1 LDLVFQGVLMVVI
14 GKTSASATAPGGFV
28 LRSMT
33 AAALLVAMLGLSA
46 CGTWADPTEWKD
58 PTGLFGGGDDAKA
71 APVPSGNIAKDA
83 GTNADRFPNLAR
95 VPPRPVE
102 MSANSERRQ
111 AVDSLAADRANARYT
126 DEELRAR
133 PADSNTPPPAPR
145 QPVTPLP
152 SADQA
157 PLPRGAVEP
166 QRRQVSQAAGQMP
179 GQVPGQAAAGQ
190 MQQAPMQQ
198 PASQVDTYSQGLA
211 QSAATTLP
219 AGLTQPQGAGYSP
232 VALPGAQQLLAIV
245 RFGNGASGLGND
257 DKALIKK
264 VAEYY
269 KGLGAKGSLR
279 VVAYAGPSTTGLAQ
293 RRTDNVSAELR
304 RNGAMQ
310 LAGATTAPPAGTAGG
325 AADDYGRRVEIYLVN

>member
-1 LDLVFQGVLMVVI
+1 MVLI
-14 GKTSASATAPGGFV
+14 GKTSASAAAPGGLM

-33 AAALLVAMLGLSA
+33 AAALLVAMLGLA
-46 CGTWADPTEWKD
+46 GCGTWADPTGWKD
-58 PTGLFGGGDDAKA
+58 PTGLFGDDDADA

-102 MSANSERRQ
+102 MSAGSERRQ

-145 QPVTPLP
+145 QPVTQLP
-152 SADQA
+152 AANQQ

-166 QRRQVSQAAGQMP
+166 APRATQQQPGGTAVTQAPLPPQGQPAPVQQQQMP
-179 GQVPGQAAAGQ
+179 AAVPQRT
-190 MQQAPMQQ
+190 
-198 PASQVDTYSQGLA
+198 DTYAQSLAQSGATSLPPGLA
-211 QSAATTLP
+211 QS
-219 AGLTQPQGAGYSP
+219 QGASYSP

-245 RFGNGASGLGND
+245 RFGNGASNLGSD
-257 DKALIKK
+257 DKALIKR

-269 KGLGAKGSLR
+269 KGLGNKGSLKI
-279 VVAYAGPSTTGLAQ
+279 VTYPSQTTTGLAQ
-293 RRTDNVSAELR
+293 RRTGNVSAELSR
-304 RNGAMQ
+304 HGAAQ
-310 LAGATTAPPAGTAGG
+310 ITSATTASPAGTAGG
-325 AADDYGRRVEIYLVN
+325 AADDYSRRVEIYLVN

>member
-1 LDLVFQGVLMVVI
+1 MVLI
-14 GKTSASATAPGGFV
+14 GKTSASAAAPGGFM

-33 AAALLVAMLGLSA
+33 AAALLVAMLGLA
-46 CGTWADPTEWKD
+46 GCGGWADPTEW
-58 PTGLFGGGDDAKA
+58 FGDEDAA
-71 APVPSGNIAKDA
+71 SAPVPSGSISRDA
-83 GTNADRFPNLAR
+83 GTNAERFPNLAR

-145 QPVTPLP
+145 QPVTQLP
-152 SADQA
+152 AANQQ

-166 QRRQVSQAAGQMP
+166 RTAQQPVASQAPVTQAPLPAQSQQGMGQP
-179 GQVPGQAAAGQ
+179 AAAPA
-190 MQQAPMQQ
+190 APQRT
-198 PASQVDTYSQGLA
+198 DTFAQSLA
-211 QSAATTLP
+211 QSSATSLP
-219 AGLTQPQGAGYSP
+219 PGLAQPQGAASYSP
-232 VALPGAQQLLAIV
+232 MALPGSQQLLAIV
-245 RFGNGASGLGND
+245 RFGNGASSLGND
-257 DKALIKK
+257 DKALIKR

-269 KGLGAKGSLR
+269 KGVGGKGSLR
-279 VVAYAGPSTTGLAQ
+279 VVTYANPATTGLAQ

-304 RNGAMQ
+304 RNGA
-310 LAGATTAPPAGTAGG
+310 AEIASATTAPPAGYAGG

>member
-1 LDLVFQGVLMVVI
+1 MVLI
-14 GKTSASATAPGGFV
+14 GKTSASAAAPGGFM
-28 LRSMT
+28 LRSM
-33 AAALLVAMLGLSA
+33 AGAALLVAMLGLA
-46 CGTWADPTEWKD
+46 GCGSWADPTEWKD
-58 PTGLFGGGDDAKA
+58 PTGWFGSDDADA
-71 APVPSGNIAKDA
+71 APVPSGNIARDA
-83 GTNADRFPNLAR
+83 GSNAERFPNLAR

-145 QPVTPLP
+145 QPATQLP
-152 SADQA
+152 SANQQ

-166 QRRQVSQAAGQMP
+166 ASR
-179 GQVPGQAAAGQ
+179 AAAPSQ
-190 MQQAPMQQ
+190 PQPAAAPVTQAPLPAPNQ
-198 PASQVDTYSQGLA
+198 PAAAPAAPQRTDTYSQSLA
-211 QSAATTLP
+211 QSGATTLP
-219 AGLTQPQGAGYSP
+219 AGLAQPQGGASYSP

-257 DKALIKK
+257 DKALIKR

-269 KGLGAKGSLR
+269 KGVGGKGNLK
-279 VVAYAGPSTTGLAQ
+279 VVTYATQATTGLAQ
-293 RRTDNVSAELR
+293 RRTDNVLAELR
-304 RNGAMQ
+304 RNGASEI
-310 LAGATTAPPAGTAGG
+310 AAATTAPPAGTAGG

>member
-1 LDLVFQGVLMVVI
+1 MVLI
-14 GKTSASATAPGGFV
+14 GKTSASAAAPGGFM

-33 AAALLVAMLGLSA
+33 AAALLVAMLGLA
-46 CGTWADPTEWKD
+46 GCGGWADPTEW
-58 PTGLFGGGDDAKA
+58 FGDEDAA
-71 APVPSGNIAKDA
+71 SAPVPSGSISRDA

-145 QPVTPLP
+145 QPVTQLP
-152 SADQA
+152 AANQQ

-166 QRRQVSQAAGQMP
+166 RTAQQPVASQAPVTQAPLPAP
-179 GQVPGQAAAGQ
+179 GQQAAPV
-190 MQQAPMQQ
+190 QAQ
-198 PASQVDTYSQGLA
+198 PAPQRTDTFAQSLA
-211 QSAATTLP
+211 QSSATTLP
-219 AGLTQPQGAGYSP
+219 AGLAQAQGGASYSP

-245 RFGNGASGLGND
+245 RFGNGAANLGND
-257 DKALIKK
+257 DKALIKR

-269 KGLGAKGSLR
+269 KGVGGKGSLR
-279 VVAYAGPSTTGLAQ
+279 VVTYASQATTGLAQ
-293 RRTDNVSAELR
+293 RRTDNVLAELR
-304 RNGAMQ
+304 RNGA
-310 LAGATTAPPAGTAGG
+310 AEIASATTASPAGTAGG
-325 AADDYGRRVEIYLVN
+325 AADDYSRRVEIYLVN

>member
-1 LDLVFQGVLMVVI
+1 MVLI
-14 GKTSASATAPGGFV
+14 GKTSASAAAPGGFM
-28 LRSMT
+28 LRSM
-33 AAALLVAMLGLSA
+33 AGAALLVAMLGLA
-46 CGTWADPTEWKD
+46 GCGSWADPTEWKD
-58 PTGLFGGGDDAKA
+58 PTGWFGSDDADA
-71 APVPSGNIAKDA
+71 APVPSGNIARDA
-83 GTNADRFPNLAR
+83 GSNAERFPNLAR

-145 QPVTPLP
+145 QPVTQLP
-152 SADQA
+152 SANQQ

-166 QRRQVSQAAGQMP
+166 ASR
-179 GQVPGQAAAGQ
+179 AAAPSQ
-190 MQQAPMQQ
+190 PQPAAAPVTQAPLPAPNQ
-198 PASQVDTYSQGLA
+198 PAAAPAAPQRTDTYSQSLA
-211 QSAATTLP
+211 QSGATTLP
-219 AGLTQPQGAGYSP
+219 AGLAQPQGGASYSP

-257 DKALIKK
+257 DKALIKR

-269 KGLGAKGSLR
+269 KGVGGKGNLK
-279 VVAYAGPSTTGLAQ
+279 VVTYASQATTGLAQ
-293 RRTDNVSAELR
+293 RRTDNVLAELR
-304 RNGAMQ
+304 RNGASEI
-310 LAGATTAPPAGTAGG
+310 AAATTAPPAGTAGG

>member
-1 LDLVFQGVLMVVI
+1 MALI
-14 GKTSASATAPGGFV
+14 GKTSASAAAPGGFV

-33 AAALLVAMLGLSA
+33 AAALVVAMLGLSA

-58 PTGLFGGGDDAKA
+58 PTGWFGSDDDANA

-83 GTNADRFPNLAR
+83 GTNAERFPNLAR

-133 PADSNTPPPAPR
+133 PADSNTPPPTPR
-145 QPVTPLP
+145 QTVTPLP
-152 SADQA
+152 SANQT

-166 QRRQVSQAAGQMP
+166 QSRQQMAQA
-179 GQVPGQAAAGQ
+179 PGQAGAV
-190 MQQAPMQQ
+190 QQAPLQQ
-198 PASQVDTYSQGLA
+198 MPVQQAPVSQVDTYSQGLA
-211 QSAATTLP
+211 QSSATSLP
-219 AGLTQPQGAGYSP
+219 QGLAQPQAPGYAP
-232 VALPGAQQLLAIV
+232 VALPGSQQLLAIV

-269 KGLGAKGSLR
+269 KGLGAKGSLK
-279 VVAYAGPSTTGLAQ
+279 VVAYAGQATTGLAQ

-310 LAGATTAPPAGTAGG
+310 LASATTAPPAGYAGG
-325 AADDYGRRVEIYLVN
+325 ATDDYGRRVEIYLVN

>member
-1 LDLVFQGVLMVVI
+1 MVLI
-14 GKTSASATAPGGFV
+14 GKTSASAAAPGGFM

-33 AAALLVAMLGLSA
+33 AAALLVAMLGLA
-46 CGTWADPTEWKD
+46 GCGTWADPTEWSD
-58 PTGLFGGGDDAKA
+58 PTGLFSDDDEA
-71 APVPSGNIAKDA
+71 AQPVPSGNIARDA
-83 GTNADRFPNLAR
+83 GTNAERFPNLAR

-102 MSANSERRQ
+102 MSAGSERRQ

-145 QPVTPLP
+145 QPVTQLP
-152 SADQA
+152 AANQQ

-166 QRRQVSQAAGQMP
+166 RAQSAQQPGGAAVTQAPLPPQGQQTP
-179 GQVPGQAAAGQ
+179 V
-190 MQQAPMQQ
+190 QQAPAAQQ
-198 PASQVDTYSQGLA
+198 RVDTFSQSLA
-211 QSAATTLP
+211 QSSATSLP
-219 AGLTQPQGAGYSP
+219 PGLAQPQGAGYSP

-257 DKALIKK
+257 DKALIKR

-269 KGLGAKGSLR
+269 KGLGAKGSLK
-279 VVAYAGPSTTGLAQ
+279 VVTYPGQTTTGLAQ

-304 RNGAMQ
+304 RNGAAQ
-310 LAGATTAPPAGTAGG
+310 IAAATTAPPAGYAGG
-325 AADDYGRRVEIYLVN
+325 AADDYSRRVEIYLVN

>member
-1 LDLVFQGVLMVVI
+1 MVLI
-14 GKTSASATAPGGFV
+14 GNTSASAAAPGGSM

-33 AAALLVAMLGLSA
+33 AAALLVAMLGLA
-46 CGTWADPTEWKD
+46 GCGSWADPTEW
-58 PTGLFGGGDDAKA
+58 FGDDEAA
-71 APVPSGNIAKDA
+71 SAPVPSGNISRDA

-102 MSANSERRQ
+102 MSAGSERRQ

-145 QPVTPLP
+145 QPVTQLP
-152 SADQA
+152 AANQQ

-166 QRRQVSQAAGQMP
+166 STQSAASAQ
-179 GQVPGQAAAGQ
+179 
-190 MQQAPMQQ
+190 QQAGMPAPVTQAPLPPQGQ
-198 PASQVDTYSQGLA
+198 PAPAAPQRVDTFSQSLA
-211 QSAATTLP
+211 QSSATTLP
-219 AGLTQPQGAGYSP
+219 AGLAQPQGGASYSP

-245 RFGNGASGLGND
+245 RFSNGASNLGSD
-257 DKALIKK
+257 DKALIKR

-269 KGLGAKGSLR
+269 KGLGAKGSLK
-279 VVAYAGPSTTGLAQ
+279 VVTYPAQTTTGLAQ

-304 RNGAMQ
+304 RNGAAQ
-310 LAGATTAPPAGTAGG
+310 IASATTAPPAGYAGG
-325 AADDYGRRVEIYLVN
+325 AADDYSRRVEIYLVN

>member
-1 LDLVFQGVLMVVI
+1 MVLI
-14 GKTSASATAPGGFV
+14 GNTSASAAAPGGFM

-33 AAALLVAMLGLSA
+33 AAALLVAMLGLA
-46 CGTWADPTEWKD
+46 GCGSWADPTEW
-58 PTGLFGGGDDAKA
+58 FGDDETAS
-71 APVPSGNIAKDA
+71 APVPSGNIARDA

-102 MSANSERRQ
+102 MSAGSERRQ

-145 QPVTPLP
+145 QPVTQLP
-152 SADQA
+152 AANQQ

-166 QRRQVSQAAGQMP
+166 APRAVQQQP
-179 GQVPGQAAAGQ
+179 GAAAVTQAPLPPQQGQ
-190 MQQAPMQQ
+190 PAPVQQAPVQQ
-198 PASQVDTYSQGLA
+198 AQAVPQRVDTYSQSLAQSSATSLPPGLA
-211 QSAATTLP
+211 Q
-219 AGLTQPQGAGYSP
+219 PQASGYSP

-245 RFGNGASGLGND
+245 RFGNGASNLGSD
-257 DKALIKK
+257 DKALIKR

-269 KGLGAKGSLR
+269 KGLGARGSLK
-279 VVAYAGPSTTGLAQ
+279 VVTYPAQTTTGLAQ

-304 RNGAMQ
+304 RNGATQ
-310 LAGATTAPPAGTAGG
+310 IASATTAPPAGYAGG
-325 AADDYGRRVEIYLVN
+325 AADDYSRRVEIYLVN

>member
-1 LDLVFQGVLMVVI
+1 MVRI
-14 GKTSASATAPGGFV
+14 GKASASATAPVGYR
-28 LRSMT
+28 LRGAT
-33 AAALLVAMLGLSA
+33 AAALLAAMLGLSA
-46 CGTWADPTEWKD
+46 CGSWADPTGW
-58 PTGLFGGGDDAKA
+58 FGDDEAE
-71 APVPSGNIAKDA
+71 APVPSGNIARDA
-83 GTNADRFPNLAR
+83 GANADRFPNLAR

-145 QPVTPLP
+145 APVTQLP
-152 SADQA
+152 SANQA

-166 QRRQVSQAAGQMP
+166 RVAQGQAVQGQGVQTQAAP
-179 GQVPGQAAAGQ
+179 VAGQ
-190 MQQAPMQQ
+190 PAQPQAR
-198 PASQVDTYSQGLA
+198 ASMTDTYSQSLA
-211 QSAATTLP
+211 QSGATSLP
-219 AGLTQPQGAGYSP
+219 AGLAQPQGSGYSP

-269 KGLGAKGSLR
+269 KGLGNKGNLK
-279 VVAYAGPSTTGLAQ
+279 VVAYPVPAATGLAQ
-293 RRTDNVSAELR
+293 RRTDNVIAELR
-304 RNGAMQ
+304 RNGTAQ
-310 LAGATTAPPAGTAGG
+310 IAATTAAPPAAYAAGTA
-325 AADDYGRRVEIYLVN
+325 DDFSRRVEIYLVN

>member
-1 LDLVFQGVLMVVI
+1 MVLI
-14 GKTSASATAPGGFV
+14 GKTSASAAAPGGLM

-33 AAALLVAMLGLSA
+33 AAALLVAMLGLA
-46 CGTWADPTEWKD
+46 GCGTWADPTEWKD
-58 PTGLFGGGDDAKA
+58 PTGWFGDDDAEA

-102 MSANSERRQ
+102 MSAGSERRQ

-145 QPVTPLP
+145 QPVTQLP
-152 SADQA
+152 AANQQ

-166 QRRQVSQAAGQMP
+166 RSQSAAPAQQPGAAAVTQAPLPPQGQPAPAPQQMP
-179 GQVPGQAAAGQ
+179 AAPQ
-190 MQQAPMQQ
+190 RT
-198 PASQVDTYSQGLA
+198 DTYAQSLA
-211 QSAATTLP
+211 QSGATTLP
-219 AGLTQPQGAGYSP
+219 PGLAQAQGGSYSP

-245 RFGNGASGLGND
+245 RFGNGASNLGSD
-257 DKALIKK
+257 DRALIKR

-269 KGLGAKGSLR
+269 KGLGNKGSLKI
-279 VVAYAGPSTTGLAQ
+279 VTYPSQATTGLAQ
-293 RRTDNVSAELR
+293 RRTGNVSAELSR
-304 RNGAMQ
+304 HGAAQ
-310 LAGATTAPPAGTAGG
+310 ITSATTAPPAGTAGG
-325 AADDYGRRVEIYLVN
+325 AADDYSRRVEIYLVN

>member
-1 LDLVFQGVLMVVI
+1 MVLI
-14 GKTSASATAPGGFV
+14 GNTSASAAAPGGSM

-33 AAALLVAMLGLSA
+33 AAALLVAMLGLA
-46 CGTWADPTEWKD
+46 GCGSWADPTEW
-58 PTGLFGGGDDAKA
+58 FGDDEAA
-71 APVPSGNIAKDA
+71 SAPVPSGNISRDA

-102 MSANSERRQ
+102 MTAGSERRQ

-145 QPVTPLP
+145 QPVSQLP
-152 SADQA
+152 AANQQ

-166 QRRQVSQAAGQMP
+166 RQQAQP
-179 GQVPGQAAAGQ
+179 GQQQSMA
-190 MQQAPMQQ
+190 QAPMQQ
-198 PASQVDTYSQGLA
+198 APVQQAPLPQAPTAPQRVDTYSQSLAQSSATSLPPGLA
-211 QSAATTLP
+211 Q
-219 AGLTQPQGAGYSP
+219 PQASGYSP

-245 RFGNGASGLGND
+245 RFGNGASNLGSD
-257 DKALIKK
+257 DKALIKR

-269 KGLGAKGSLR
+269 KGLGAKGSLK
-279 VVAYAGPSTTGLAQ
+279 VVTYPAQTTTGLAQ

-304 RNGAMQ
+304 RNGAAQ
-310 LAGATTAPPAGTAGG
+310 IAAATTAPPAGYAGG
-325 AADDYGRRVEIYLVN
+325 AADDYSRRVEIYLVN